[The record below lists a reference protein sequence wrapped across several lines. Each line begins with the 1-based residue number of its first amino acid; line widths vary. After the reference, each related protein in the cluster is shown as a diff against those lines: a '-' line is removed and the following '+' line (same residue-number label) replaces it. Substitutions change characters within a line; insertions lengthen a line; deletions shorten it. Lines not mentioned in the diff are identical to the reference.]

1 MNIVRRSREELES
14 YIAGYTAAVRD
25 MHVEQFHTA
34 NCRNQTRALLNKMK
48 ERRDFLKET
57 FGYKE
62 QIDNS
67 DIESED
73 DET

>member
-14 YIAGYTAAVRD
+14 YIAGYIAAVRD
-25 MHVEQFHTA
+25 MHVEQNFTA
-34 NCRNQTRALLNKMK
+34 NCRNQVRALLNRMD
-48 ERRDFLKET
+48 ERRDFLQET